1 MNARH
6 KRKGKALPKP
16 GRSLTAAIAARCAT
30 KTWYNER
37 SPRRAGTT
45 MAICAGR
52 QSCRHKE
59 TWMDREL
66 SPSPGRHDHG
76 NMCGKETLPAQEN
89 MDSSGTIPPRRAG
102 TMGKERQFPMKRQGT
117 RLAAG
122 YGYGIAKTKACIS
135 RGLPERSG
143 CSWQTAKRNRHWPA
157 AGDMKHRQ
165 ALIGQARIKRDGR
178 GNTGCISRR
187 KEKKN

>member
-1 MNARH
+1 MC
-6 KRKGKALPKP
+6 GKAILPAQGNMDGQGTIP
-16 GRSLTAAIAARCAT
+16 LAGCARLVWRGLRMLAC
-30 KTWYNER
+30 KREKDV
-37 SPRRAGTT
+37 SP
-45 MAICAGR
+45 
-52 QSCRHKE
+52 K
-59 TWMDREL
+59 REPFRL
-66 SPSPGRHDHG
+66 PSPGRHDHG

-89 MDSSGTIPPRRAG
+89 MDGSGTIPPRRAG